1 MGGLFAVGQLLFC
14 GSLYALG
21 VTENRAA
28 RVRKLGPVGAT
39 ALAGQYAPAGH
50 TTAAL
55 SCATGQY
62 WPAAHVLNVLAAAGQ
77 NWPTVHAELAASDEP
92 FGQ

>member
-1 MGGLFAVGQLLFC
+1 MRCIVHSFLRRRLQVGGLFAVGQLLFC

-39 ALAGQYAPAGH
+39 ALAAGW
-50 TTAAL
+50 ASLAL
-55 SCATGQY
+55 G
-62 WPAAHVLNVLAAAGQ
+62 L
-77 NWPTVHAELAASDEP
+77 
-92 FGQ
+92 